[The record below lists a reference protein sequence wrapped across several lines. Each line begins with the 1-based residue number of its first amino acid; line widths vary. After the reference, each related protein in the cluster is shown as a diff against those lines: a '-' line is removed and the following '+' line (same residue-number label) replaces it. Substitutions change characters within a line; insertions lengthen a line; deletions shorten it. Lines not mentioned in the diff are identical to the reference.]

1 MKLIERV
8 YKLLSIRDRSEK
20 EIRDYVKRR
29 NFKFKMAHPASGG
42 KGRDLITDSEV
53 EEVIKDLKEK
63 GLINDEKFAESWI
76 ASRSRKYGVI
86 KIKQELAQKGI
97 RDFQYKITNEEQI
110 MEKLLERK
118 LKSWKNLELIEL
130 KKKAIDF
137 LLRRGFEFGVV
148 KAVVEKLSKKG

>member
-1 MKLIERV
+1 
-8 YKLLSIRDRSEK
+8 
-20 EIRDYVKRR
+20 
-29 NFKFKMAHPASGG
+29 
-42 KGRDLITDSEV
+42 
-53 EEVIKDLKEK
+53 
-63 GLINDEKFAESWI
+63 
-76 ASRSRKYGVI
+76 
-86 KIKQELAQKGI
+86 
-97 RDFQYKITNEEQI
+97 